1 MLWLGWYEML
11 LLSLLAACVCMGI
24 SALVAVFRQLDRAV
38 LTGAA
43 VTLGLMGSVLALAA
57 SVPVMLGL
65 ANGMWPETVGVLSA
79 AGGVA
84 GIAGCLLVRTRGR
97 AAGITLL
104 AAGLLAFISLAGPA
118 LLMTA
123 GALAANKP
131 QALTGKR
138 AVIRSLRI
146 VLSMAFPVILLA
158 FVYFDV
164 GRTFLFTMMGVI
176 LAYFA
181 VMIIDFV
188 WSKDSR
194 RAQAKAVQRIYNVR
208 P

>member
-1 MLWLGWYEML
+1 MIWLGWYEML
-11 LLSLLAACVCMGI
+11 LLSLLVACVCMGI
-24 SALVAVFRQLDRAV
+24 SALVTVFRRLDRAV

-57 SVPVMLGL
+57 SVPVMLGF
-65 ANGMWPETVGVLSA
+65 ANDMWPEAVGVLGA

-84 GIAGCLLVRTRGR
+84 GIVGCLLARAHSK
-97 AAGITLL
+97 AAGVTLL
-104 AAGLLAFISLAGPA
+104 AAGLLTFISLAGPA

-131 QALTGKR
+131 QTLAGKR
-138 AVIRSLRI
+138 AVMRSLRI
-146 VLSMAFPVILLA
+146 VLSMAFPVMLLA
-158 FVYFDV
+158 FAFFEV
-164 GRTFLFTMMGVI
+164 GSVFLYTMLGVVA
-176 LAYFA
+176 AYFA

-194 RAQAKAVQRIYNVR
+194 SAQAGAVRRQH
-208 P
+208 

>member
-1 MLWLGWYEML
+1 MIWLGWYEML

-24 SALVAVFRQLDRAV
+24 SALVTVFRQLDRAV

-65 ANGMWPETVGVLSA
+65 ANGMWPEAVGVLGA

-84 GIAGCLLVRTRGR
+84 GIVGCLLARAHSR
-97 AAGITLL
+97 AAGVMML
-104 AAGLLAFISLAGPA
+104 AAGLLTFISLAGPA

-131 QALTGKR
+131 QTLAGKR
-138 AVIRSLRI
+138 AVMRSLRI
-146 VLSMAFPVILLA
+146 VLSMAFPVMLLA
-158 FVYFDV
+158 FAYFEV
-164 GRTFLFTMMGVI
+164 GSAFLYAMLGVVV
-176 LAYFA
+176 AYFA
-181 VMIIDFV
+181 VMVIDFV
-188 WSKDSR
+188 WSKGSR
-194 RAQAKAVQRIYNVR
+194 RAQTGTAQRL
-208 P
+208 

>member
-1 MLWLGWYEML
+1 MIWLGWYEML

-24 SALVAVFRQLDRAV
+24 SALVTVFRQLDRAV

-65 ANGMWPETVGVLSA
+65 ANGMWPEAVGVLGA

-84 GIAGCLLVRTRGR
+84 GIVGCLLARAHSR
-97 AAGITLL
+97 AAGVMML
-104 AAGLLAFISLAGPA
+104 AAGLLTFISLAGPA

-131 QALTGKR
+131 QTLAGKR
-138 AVIRSLRI
+138 AVMRSLRI
-146 VLSMAFPVILLA
+146 VLSMAFPVMLLA
-158 FVYFDV
+158 FAYFEV
-164 GRTFLFTMMGVI
+164 GSAFLYAMLGVVV
-176 LAYFA
+176 AYFA
-181 VMIIDFV
+181 VMVIDFV
-188 WSKDSR
+188 WSKNSR
-194 RAQAKAVQRIYNVR
+194 RAQTGAAQRL
-208 P
+208 

>member
-1 MLWLGWYEML
+1 MIWLGWYEML

-24 SALVAVFRQLDRAV
+24 SALVTVTRRLDRAV
-38 LTGAA
+38 LTGEA
-43 VTLGLMGSVLALAA
+43 VTLRLMGSVLALAA

-65 ANGMWPETVGVLSA
+65 ANGMWPEAVGVLGA

-84 GIAGCLLVRTRGR
+84 GIVGCLLARAHSR
-97 AAGITLL
+97 AAGVMLL
-104 AAGLLAFISLAGPA
+104 AAGLLTFISLAGPA

-131 QALTGKR
+131 QTLAGKR
-138 AVIRSLRI
+138 AVMRSLRI
-146 VLSMAFPVILLA
+146 VLSMAFPVMLLA
-158 FVYFDV
+158 FMYFNV
-164 GRTFLFTMMGVI
+164 GSAFLYTMLGVVA
-176 LAYFA
+176 AYFA

-194 RAQAKAVQRIYNVR
+194 RAQAKAVQRL
-208 P
+208 

>member
-1 MLWLGWYEML
+1 MIWLGWYEML

-24 SALVAVFRQLDRAV
+24 SALVTVFRQLDRAV

-65 ANGMWPETVGVLSA
+65 ANGMWPEAVGVLGA

-84 GIAGCLLVRTRGR
+84 GIVGCLLARAHSR
-97 AAGITLL
+97 AAGVMML
-104 AAGLLAFISLAGPA
+104 AAGLLTFISLAGPA

-131 QALTGKR
+131 QTLAGKR
-138 AVIRSLRI
+138 AVMRSLRI
-146 VLSMAFPVILLA
+146 VLSMAFPVMLLA
-158 FVYFDV
+158 FAYFEV
-164 GRTFLFTMMGVI
+164 GSAFLYAMLGVVV
-176 LAYFA
+176 AYFA
-181 VMIIDFV
+181 VMVIDFV
-188 WSKDSR
+188 WSKNSR
-194 RAQAKAVQRIYNVR
+194 RAQTGAA
-208 P
+208 